1 MAKQPEQIKP
11 GALERY
17 AVSFL
22 QDRLK
27 DEKGGSFDPAY
38 ILSPEERD
46 GINRVIYGTMWRGAL
61 VGSLCSLVAVTVEV
75 FNPGATTFWSYF
87 YLGVATVVTALVEMF
102 YLYWKHL
109 DAVTQLAR
117 ITGLQNIGLGRFPEV
132 AIAEAMARAA
142 LELPDPLRAV
152 DGVNPHRES
161 PRWLLVL
168 GALFYKLKY
177 SASNFIF
184 KFLIRRI
191 AARSVVRTFASYV
204 GVPLSAFW
212 NAYTS
217 YRVLREAR
225 MRAVGPSA
233 VQELHRNFLAKYPKV
248 SAAGV
253 HAIFRA
259 AAVAMVRKREAHPN
273 LVVLFRSLEER
284 YGKQTIEE
292 LDSSTHFLE
301 ALTPLEGTERDLA
314 LTVLQVATI
323 LDGDI
328 SSREEEFLLEARALC
343 GFAPTLAPVRRLLR
357 VFVTGRPISNRALEA
372 L

>member
-1 MAKQPEQIKP
+1 MTKPQPVKP

-27 DEKGGSFDPAY
+27 DAKGGSYDPAY
-38 ILSPEERD
+38 ILSPEERE

-61 VGSLCSLVAVTVEV
+61 VGSLCSAAAVSVEV
-75 FNPGATTFWSYF
+75 FNLGSTSLQNYI
-87 YLGVATVVTALVEMF
+87 YLGVITVVTALVEML

-117 ITGLQNIGLGRFPEV
+117 ITGLQNIGLGRFPEE

-152 DGVNPHRES
+152 DGIDPHRES
-161 PRWLLVL
+161 PKWLLVG

-177 SASNFIF
+177 SASNFLF
-184 KFLIRRI
+184 KLLIRRI
-191 AARSVVRTFASYV
+191 ATRSAVRTFAPFV

-212 NAYTS
+212 NSYTS
-217 YRVLREAR
+217 FRVLREAR

-233 VQELHRNFLAKYPKV
+233 VQELHRNFLSKYPDV
-248 SAAGV
+248 SPAGIQ
-253 HAIFRA
+253 AIFRA

-284 YGKQTIEE
+284 YGKQTIAE
-292 LDSSTHFLE
+292 LDSTRHFLE
-301 ALTPLEGTERDLA
+301 GLGPLVRQEKDLA
-314 LTVLQVATI
+314 LTVLQVAII

-328 SSREEEFLLEARALC
+328 STREEEFLIEARALC
-343 GFAPTLAPVRRLLR
+343 GFSASLKPVQRLLR
-357 VFVTGRPISNRALEA
+357 VFVHGKPISSRALEA